1 MDLKRIEELGAMDY
15 YLDLKKYIENFINR
29 NYPLTKEDMASIVN
43 GKDSFNVSK
52 RKEVYRVMMSALSN
66 ILETIMKKNEQFVK
80 GISEG
85 KNLKAENV
93 EQYKKNLFMYQQQ
106 ILEHLWQYNN
116 NPNTIQTKTI
126 FENKEYLT
134 DAINNGISGEAVNS
148 TIKQIVEQSDQT
160 GKTPRQLKESVE
172 IIASFKTGINESENP
187 KYSSEFVRKNSNKI
201 KSALNE
207 GITPNEIVTGLTN
220 SLDNPK
226 KSKKN
231 LKFITRFI
239 SKTKRK
245 EFNLSNN
252 IVNTEKNRQKVKV

>member
-106 ILEHLWQYNN
+106 I
-116 NPNTIQTKTI
+116 
-126 FENKEYLT
+126 
-134 DAINNGISGEAVNS
+134 
-148 TIKQIVEQSDQT
+148 
-160 GKTPRQLKESVE
+160 
-172 IIASFKTGINESENP
+172 
-187 KYSSEFVRKNSNKI
+187 
-201 KSALNE
+201 
-207 GITPNEIVTGLTN
+207 
-220 SLDNPK
+220 
-226 KSKKN
+226 
-231 LKFITRFI
+231 
-239 SKTKRK
+239 
-245 EFNLSNN
+245 
-252 IVNTEKNRQKVKV
+252 